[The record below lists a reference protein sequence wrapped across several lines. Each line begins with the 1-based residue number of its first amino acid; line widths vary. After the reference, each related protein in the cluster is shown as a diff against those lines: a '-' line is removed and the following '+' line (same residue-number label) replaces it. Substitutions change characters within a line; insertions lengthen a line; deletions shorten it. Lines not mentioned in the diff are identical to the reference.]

1 MNIGDR
7 VRLLYHKQEGIVT
20 KFLPNDVV
28 EVEIEEGF
36 RIPVLRSELVVIAR
50 EEDLVFGKNQKKSQ
64 GMGAASATADIKV
77 WSEIGFYIAYLPF
90 NDQQL
95 AVYLINNTDVQL
107 MFTFG
112 ESNNGSYNGIASGTL
127 QKRSSQKVHEVSLQ
141 NFDKW
146 SPILIQALLFK
157 HGYGSFKEAV
167 SKKMKFTAETFFKNK
182 KQAPVLE
189 QVAHLF
195 QIDQEPPLPIKSEA
209 IRPEVLKE
217 SMLYSNRHDVPAKIV
232 VASRPKIEVD
242 LHIERL
248 TEKSTSMN
256 SSQILQLQLDTFEKQ
271 LDNAIMAGMEKIV
284 FIHGVG
290 NGVLRNEIHKKLSK
304 HVLVEFY
311 QDAQKEKFGYGATS
325 VKLK

>member
-7 VRLLYHKQEGIVT
+7 VRLLYHKQEGIIT
-20 KFLPNDVV
+20 KFLPNDMV

-50 EEDLVFGKNQKKSQ
+50 EENIVFGKNGKKPQ
-64 GMGAASATADIKV
+64 AMGAASATAEVKV
-77 WSEIGFYIAYLPF
+77 WSEIGLYIAFVPF

-95 AVYLINNTDVQL
+95 AVYLLNNTDVQV

-112 ESNNGSYNGIASGTL
+112 ESNNGSYNGIAFGTL
-127 QKRSSQKVHEVSLQ
+127 QRRSSQKVHEVSLQ
-141 NFDKW
+141 NFEKW

-157 HGYGSFKEAV
+157 HGYGSFKEPV
-167 SKKMKFTAETFFKNK
+167 CKKMKFTAETFFKNQ
-182 KQAPVLE
+182 KQAPILD
-189 QVAHLF
+189 QVGYVF

-209 IRPEVLKE
+209 IRPEIIKE
-217 SMLYSNRHDVPAKIV
+217 SMLYSNRHDVPAKVV

-248 TEKSTSMN
+248 TEKSAVMN
-256 SSQILQLQLDTFEKQ
+256 SKQILQLQLDTFEKQ
-271 LDNAIMAGMEKIV
+271 LDNAIMAGIEKVI

-304 HVLVEFY
+304 HALVEYF

>member
-50 EEDLVFGKNQKKSQ
+50 EEDLVFGKNGKKPQ
-64 GMGAASATADIKV
+64 GIGAASATAEVKV
-77 WSEIGFYIAYLPF
+77 WSEIGFYLAYMPF

-95 AVYLINNTDVQL
+95 SVYLINNTDVQI
-107 MFTFG
+107 MFSFG
-112 ESNNGSYNGIASGTL
+112 ESNNGSYNGISAGTL

-141 NFDKW
+141 NFEKW
-146 SPILIQALLFK
+146 SPVLIQAIFFK
-157 HGYGSFKEAV
+157 QGYGSFREPLCR
-167 SKKMKFTAETFFKNK
+167 KMKFTAETFYKNQ
-182 KQAPVLE
+182 KQAPILN
-189 QVAHLF
+189 QTTYLF
-195 QIDQEPPLPIKSEA
+195 QIDHEPPLPVKNEA
-209 IRPEVLKE
+209 LRPEVLKE
-217 SMLYSNRHDVPAKIV
+217 SMLYSSRHDVPAKVV

-248 TEKSTSMN
+248 TEKSTTMN

-271 LDNAIMAGMEKIV
+271 LDNAIMAGLEKIV

-304 HVLVEFY
+304 HTLVEYF